1 MKYLFI
7 IGCLLLFG
15 SCRKDGRD
23 DSSLRVSVLR
33 GPSAIALAGWM
44 QDPPQIGGRQVSLEI
59 VDSPE
64 LMQARL
70 IKEETDIAVLPM
82 ISAANLYTKGSRYK
96 LAGCPIWGTLY
107 LAGRDSSGPLHVFGA
122 GTTPDLLTRHYL
134 QKEGTTYQLN
144 YTFPT
149 PGEILQGIRAG
160 RVNAAVLSEPFL
172 SMALEA
178 DSTFRLQADLNQP
191 GDSAADFPGGF
202 AQTAIVY
209 LPRLEPCRAE
219 IDSLLSETCRFAVG
233 HAPEAIRTLEEKGV
247 FAPGMLTAE
256 SIGRCKITYRTA
268 WEAEENIRS
277 FLEVIGRY
285 EPKAIGGRLP
295 DSGFISRY
303 PLAPRKP

>member
-1 MKYLFI
+1 MKYLLI
-7 IGCLLLFG
+7 ISCLLLFSG
-15 SCRKDGRD
+15 CRKNSKDNSG
-23 DSSLRVSVLR
+23 LRVSVLR
-33 GPSAIALAGWM
+33 GPSAIAFAGWM
-44 QDPPQIGGRQVSLEI
+44 QHPPQIGGRQVSLEI

-107 LAGRDSSGPLHVFGA
+107 LAGRDSSGSLHVFGA
-122 GTTPDLLTRHYL
+122 GTTPDILTRHYL
-134 QKEGTTYQLN
+134 EKKGLNYSLN

-149 PGEILQGIRAG
+149 PREILQGIRAG
-160 RVNAAVLSEPFL
+160 RVKAAVLSEPFL

-178 DSTFRLQADLNQP
+178 DSTFHLQADLNTP
-191 GDSAADFPGGF
+191 GGSPEGSPTGF
-202 AQTAIVY
+202 AQTAIIY
-209 LPRLEPCRAE
+209 LPRLEPWRAE
-219 IDSLLSETCRFAVG
+219 IDSLLSATCRFAPG
-233 HAPEAIRTLEEKGV
+233 HAAEAIRTLEEKGV

-268 WEAEENIRS
+268 KEAEKNIRS

-295 DSGFISRY
+295 DSGFITR
-303 PLAPRKP
+303 